1 MSSAGLES
9 NDWRRKVYLTQKEKQ
24 RTIIKNLIERII
36 IILLER
42 NNLFSVRRL
51 WKWNTK
57 NKKNKTCWKQ
67 KPETEEKNKWNW
79 KKKGERPR
87 KLI

>member
-1 MSSAGLES
+1 
-9 NDWRRKVYLTQKEKQ
+9 
-24 RTIIKNLIERII
+24 LIERII